1 MIFADETTNIP
12 RRFRRLLML
21 VPETSGDDACRYIKS
36 RTGLVGYEIGGPY
49 S

>member
-1 MIFADETTNIP
+1 MKPLAFLVVFAG
-12 RRFRRLLML
+12 RLML

-36 RTGLVGYEIGGPY
+36 HTGLIGYKNGGPY